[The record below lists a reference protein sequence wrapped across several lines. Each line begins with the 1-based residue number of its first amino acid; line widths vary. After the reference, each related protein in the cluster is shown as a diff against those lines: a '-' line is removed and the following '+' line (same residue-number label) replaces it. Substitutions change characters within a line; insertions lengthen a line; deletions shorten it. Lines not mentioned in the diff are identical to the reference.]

1 MTQDGKFKKNLLFS
15 PYMPEIFWTRVKSME
30 AKIICEKD
38 LKTIFYMYQAREWYQ
53 IWISFQ
59 TEIQNIFTY
68 TVKSQELHK
77 AIIILDSE
85 KKNKKEIYIIM
96 KINAWLYL
104 N

>member
-1 MTQDGKFKKNLLFS
+1 
-15 PYMPEIFWTRVKSME
+15 MPEIFWTRVKSME

-68 TVKSQELHK
+68 TVKSLELHK